1 MKQADIIVLEA
12 SGYNHIHIRL
22 NVPACVHTCILVC
35 MLVCMLVH
43 LCLCVSNHPHTNIPS
58 HACVHEG
65 FWSSWS
71 CIMMP
76 CKLCACVH
84 AYAQLL
90 MVTHSCM
97 KVWKCTD
104 QRTHVYVHL
113 HAHFMAPTSWQ
124 QQSCSYT
131 QRLYPLLFLQHL
143 AVIPVDLQR
152 LYPAVIT
159 ASFT

>member
-1 MKQADIIVLEA
+1 M
-12 SGYNHIHIRL
+12 
-22 NVPACVHTCILVC
+22 LVC

-43 LCLCVSNHPHTNIPS
+43 LCLCVSNSPHTSIPS

-71 CIMMP
+71 CIMMT

-90 MVTHSCM
+90 IVTHSCM
-97 KVWKCTD
+97 KVWKCKD

-113 HAHFMAPTSWQ
+113 HAHFMAPTSLQ

-131 QRLYPLLFLQHL
+131 QRLYLLLFLQRL
-143 AVIPVDLQR
+143 RLYLLTFSSYTQR
-152 LYPAVIT
+152 LYRIMKISGYIRSWPCIGYT
-159 ASFT
+159 QRL